1 MRNFD
6 QILND
11 IKNREYQPLYFL
23 MGEEPY
29 FIDQITDLIIS
40 TVLEEAQK
48 AFNLNIL
55 YGKDTDVSTIDN
67 TARRFPMGAEYN
79 LVIVK
84 EAQNITDIDKLNFY
98 AQSPSPSTI
107 LVIAYKY
114 KSLDKRTK
122 LYKTIN
128 KTGVLFEAKKIYDNK
143 VPKWIQNYLDKKECS
158 MEPAA
163 GVMLTEYL
171 GSDLAKISHELDKLL
186 LTLPEGSKRI
196 TPEHVETN
204 IGISKEFNNFELM
217 KALAKKNVLK
227 ANRII
232 HHFGQNQKVNNINM
246 TISSLF
252 YFFSKVLALHFLRN
266 ESNSSIAKALQ
277 INPYF
282 INDYQVASKNYPR
295 GKVVEI
301 ISILR
306 EFDLKSKGYNNPS
319 VPEDQLLQ
327 EMIFKILH

>member
-1 MRNFD
+1 MRNFN
-6 QILND
+6 QIMSD
-11 IKNREYQPLYFL
+11 IENRIYKPVYFL

-29 FIDQITDLIIS
+29 FIDQITDLIAS
-40 TVLEEAQK
+40 SVLEESQK
-48 AFNLNIL
+48 PFNLNIL
-55 YGKDTDVSTIDN
+55 YGKDTNVSTIDN
-67 TARRFPMGAEYN
+67 TARRFPMGAEFN

-84 EAQNITDIDKLNFY
+84 EAQNIVDIDNLIFY
-98 AQSPSPSTI
+98 AQSPLQSTL

-114 KSLDKRTK
+114 KTLDKRKK
-122 LYKTIN
+122 LFKTIQKN
-128 KTGVLFEAKKIYDNK
+128 GELFEAKKIYDNQ
-143 VPKWIQNYLDKKECS
+143 VPKWIQNYLNTKNCS

-171 GSDLAKISHELDKLL
+171 GSDLAKISNELDKLL
-186 LTLPEGSKRI
+186 LTLPEGNSRI

-217 KALAKKNVLK
+217 KALAKKNILK
-227 ANRII
+227 ANRIVQ
-232 HHFGQNQKVNNINM
+232 HFGQSQKVNNINM

-252 YFFSKVLALHFLRN
+252 YFFSKVLAIYFLRN
-266 ESNSSIAKALQ
+266 DTNASIAKALH

-282 INDYQVASKNYPR
+282 IGDYQLASKNYSR
-295 GKVVEI
+295 TKVVEI

-306 EFDLKSKGYNNPS
+306 EYDLKSKGFENPS
-319 VPEDQLLQ
+319 VPVDELLQ

>member
-1 MRNFD
+1 MNFD
-6 QILND
+6 QILSD
-11 IKNREYQPLYFL
+11 IKNRVYKPVYFL

-29 FIDQITDLIIS
+29 FIDKITDLIVS
-40 TVLEEAQK
+40 SVLEESQK
-48 AFNLNIL
+48 PFNLNIL
-55 YGKDTDVSTIDN
+55 YGKDTDVSTIDS
-67 TARRFPMGAEYN
+67 TARRFPMGADFN

-98 AQSPSPSTI
+98 AQNPSQSTL

-114 KSLDKRTK
+114 KKLDKRKK
-122 LYKTIN
+122 LYKTIQKN
-128 KTGVLFEAKKIYDNK
+128 GVLFEAKKIYDNQ
-143 VPKWIQNYLDKKECS
+143 VPRWIQNYLNNRNCS
-158 MEPAA
+158 IEPSA
-163 GVMLTEYL
+163 GIMLTEYL

-186 LTLPEGSKRI
+186 ITLPKGESRI
-196 TPEHVETN
+196 TADHVETN

-232 HHFGQNQKVNNINM
+232 LYFGQNQKVNNINM

-252 YFFSKVLALHFLRN
+252 YFFSKVLAIHFMRN
-266 ESNSSIAKALQ
+266 ESNASIAKALQ
-277 INPYF
+277 IPPF
-282 INDYQVASKNYPR
+282 FMGDYQIASKNYTR
-295 GKVVEI
+295 SKVVEI

-306 EFDLKSKGYNNPS
+306 EYDLKSKGYNNPS
-319 VPEDQLLQ
+319 VPADELLQ

>member
-1 MRNFD
+1 MKFE
-6 QILND
+6 QIISD
-11 IKNREYQPLYFL
+11 IKNRVYKPLYFL

-29 FIDQITDLIIS
+29 FIDQITDLIS
-40 TVLEEAQK
+40 SSVLDESQK
-48 AFNLNIL
+48 PFNLNVL
-55 YGKDTDVSTIDN
+55 YGKDTNVSTIDN
-67 TARRFPMGAEYN
+67 TARRFPMGADYN

-84 EAQNITDIDKLNFY
+84 EAQSLTDIDQLNFY
-98 AQSPSPSTI
+98 AQNPLQSTL

-114 KSLDKRTK
+114 KNLDKRKK

-128 KTGVLFEAKKIYDNK
+128 KNGVLFEAKKIYDNH
-143 VPKWIQNYLDKKECS
+143 VPKWIQNYLNAKNCS

-171 GSDLAKISHELDKLL
+171 GSDLAKISHELDKLI
-186 LTLPEGSKRI
+186 LTLPEGLSRI
-196 TPEHVETN
+196 TPEQVETN

-217 KALAKKNVLK
+217 KSLAKKNVLK

-232 HHFGQNQKVNNINM
+232 QHFGQTQKVNNINM
-246 TISSLF
+246 IISSLF

-266 ESNSSIAKALQ
+266 ETNASIAKTLQ

-282 INDYQVASKNYPR
+282 IGDYQIASKNYSR
-295 GKVVEI
+295 SKVVDI

-306 EFDLKSKGYNNPS
+306 EYDLKSKGIGNPS
-319 VPEDQLLQ
+319 VQADELLQ

>member
-1 MRNFD
+1 MMNYD
-6 QILND
+6 QILAE
-11 IKNREYQPLYFL
+11 IKNRVYKPVYFL

-29 FIDQITDLIIS
+29 FIDKITDLLV
-40 TVLEEAQK
+40 TDVLAEEQK

-55 YGKDTDVSTIDN
+55 YGKDTDVNTIDS

-79 LVIVK
+79 LVIVR
-84 EAQNITDIDKLNFY
+84 EAQNLEDIERLNFY
-98 AQSPSPSTI
+98 AQSPLHSTI

-114 KSLDKRTK
+114 KTLDARKK

-128 KTGVLFEAKKIYDNK
+128 KNGVLFEAKKIYDNQ
-143 VPKWIQNYLDKKECS
+143 VPRWIQKYLEQRNRS
-158 MEPAA
+158 IEPSA
-163 GVMLTEYL
+163 GIMLTEFL
-171 GSDLAKISHELDKLL
+171 GSDLSKISHELDKLL
-186 LTLPEGSKRI
+186 ITLPEGETRI
-196 TPEHVETN
+196 SPDHVETN

-232 HHFGQNQKVNNINM
+232 QYFGQNQRVNSINM

-252 YFFSKVLALHFLRN
+252 YFFSKVLAVHFMRN
-266 ESNSSIAKALQ
+266 ETNANIAKALH
-277 INPYF
+277 IPTF
-282 INDYQVASKNYPR
+282 FVGDYLVASRNYSR
-295 GKVVEI
+295 SKVVEI

-306 EFDLKSKGYNNPS
+306 EFDLKSKGYNSSS
-319 VPEDQLLQ
+319 VPPDELLQ

>member
-1 MRNFD
+1 MMNFD
-6 QILND
+6 QILSD
-11 IKNREYQPLYFL
+11 IKNRIYKPVYFL

-29 FIDQITDLIIS
+29 FIDKITDLIAAS
-40 TVLEEAQK
+40 VLEESQK
-48 AFNLNIL
+48 PFNLNIL
-55 YGKDTDVSTIDN
+55 YGKDTDVNTIDS
-67 TARRFPMGAEYN
+67 TARRFPMGADFN

-98 AQSPSPSTI
+98 AQNPLQSTL

-114 KSLDKRTK
+114 KKLDKRKK
-122 LYKTIN
+122 LYKTIQKN
-128 KTGVLFEAKKIYDNK
+128 GVLFEAKKIYDNQ
-143 VPKWIQNYLDKKECS
+143 VPRWIQTYLNNREYS
-158 MEPAA
+158 IEPSA
-163 GVMLTEYL
+163 GIMLTEYL

-186 LTLPEGSKRI
+186 ITLPKGKNRI
-196 TPEHVETN
+196 SADHVETN

-232 HHFGQNQKVNNINM
+232 LHFGHNQKVNNINM

-252 YFFSKVLALHFLRN
+252 YFFSKVLAIYFMRN
-266 ESNSSIAKALQ
+266 ESNATIAKALQ
-277 INPYF
+277 IPPF
-282 INDYQVASKNYPR
+282 FMGDYQVASKNFTR
-295 GKVVEI
+295 SKVVEI

-306 EFDLKSKGYNNPS
+306 EYDLKSKGIYNPS
-319 VPEDQLLQ
+319 VPADELLQ

>member
-1 MRNFD
+1 MMNFD
-6 QILND
+6 QILSD
-11 IKNREYQPLYFL
+11 IKSRNYKPVYFL

-29 FIDQITDLIIS
+29 FIDKITDLIAS
-40 TVLEEAQK
+40 SVLEESQK
-48 AFNLNIL
+48 PFNLNIL

-67 TARRFPMGAEYN
+67 TARRFPMGADFN

-98 AQSPSPSTI
+98 AQNPLQSTL

-114 KSLDKRTK
+114 KNLDKRKK

-128 KTGVLFEAKKIYDNK
+128 KNGVLYEAKKIYDNQ
-143 VPKWIQNYLDKKECS
+143 VPRWIQNYLNERECS

-171 GSDLAKISHELDKLL
+171 GSDLAKISNELDKLL
-186 LTLPEGSKRI
+186 ITLPEGESRI

-232 HHFGQNQKVNNINM
+232 MHFGQNQKVNNINM

-252 YFFSKVLALHFLRN
+252 YFFSKVLAIYFMRN
-266 ESNSSIAKALQ
+266 ETNGAIAKTLH
-277 INPYF
+277 IPPYF
-282 INDYQVASKNYPR
+282 MTDYLVASKNYSR
-295 GKVVEI
+295 NKVVEI

-306 EFDLKSKGYNNPS
+306 EFDLRSKGYNNPS
-319 VPEDQLLQ
+319 VPEDELLQ

>member
-1 MRNFD
+1 MMNFD
-6 QILND
+6 QIISD
-11 IKNREYQPLYFL
+11 IKNRVYKPLYFL

-29 FIDQITDLIIS
+29 FIDQITDLIAS
-40 TVLEEAQK
+40 SVLEESQK
-48 AFNLNIL
+48 PFNLNIL
-55 YGKDTDVSTIDN
+55 YGKDTNVSNIDN
-67 TARRFPMGAEYN
+67 TARRFPMGADFN

-84 EAQNITDIDKLNFY
+84 EAQNIVDIEKLNFY
-98 AQSPSPSTI
+98 AQNPLHSTL

-114 KSLDKRTK
+114 KTLDKRKK
-122 LYKTIN
+122 LYKTIQKN
-128 KTGVLFEAKKIYDNK
+128 GVLFEAKKIYDNQ
-143 VPKWIQNYLDKKECS
+143 VPKWIQNYLNGRNCS

-186 LTLPEGSKRI
+186 LTLPEGVSHI
-196 TPEHVETN
+196 TSEHVEIN

-217 KALAKKNVLK
+217 KSLAKKNVLK

-232 HHFGQNQKVNNINM
+232 QHFGQNQKVNNINM

-252 YFFSKVLALHFLRN
+252 YFFSKVLAIYFLRN
-266 ESNSSIAKALQ
+266 ETNASIAKTLQ
-277 INPYF
+277 INPFF
-282 INDYQVASKNYPR
+282 IVDYQVASKNYSR
-295 GKVVEI
+295 AKVVEI

-306 EFDLKSKGYNNPS
+306 EYDLKSKGYYNTS
-319 VPEDQLLQ
+319 VPEYELLQ